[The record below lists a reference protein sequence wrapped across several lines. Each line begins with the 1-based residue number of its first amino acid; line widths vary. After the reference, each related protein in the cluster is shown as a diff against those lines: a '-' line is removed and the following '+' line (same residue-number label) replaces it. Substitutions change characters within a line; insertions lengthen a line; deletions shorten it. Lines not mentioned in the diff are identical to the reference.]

1 MEYIT
6 TAMACRDL
14 NIKTTSNEDDRTL
27 LVNKPYIAK
36 NLGLSLGFRF
46 YMGYHFIACP
56 EIYPVLIDIYSEG
69 FECIEKNTFKEKY
82 MNIINEVNNLSNIDN
97 KYNFREY
104 EIYLV
109 LSTILYYHDLMVK
122 PGIRSKVFVINKCTE
137 RLPFV
142 HTEEE
147 AEYYYDV
154 FVNKLL
160 HQIEETH
167 TPC

>member
-1 MEYIT
+1 
-6 TAMACRDL
+6 MACRDL
-14 NIKTTSNEDDRTL
+14 NIKTLNDDGNRTL
-27 LVNKPYIAK
+27 LVNKLYIAK
-36 NLGLSLGFRF
+36 HLGLSLGFRF
-46 YMGYHFIACP
+46 YMGFYSIACP
-56 EIYPVLIDIYSEG
+56 ELYPILIDIYSEG
-69 FECIEKNTFKEKY
+69 FECIEKHTFKEKY

-122 PGIRSKVFVINKCTE
+122 PGIRSKEFVVYKCTE

-142 HTEEE
+142 HTKEE
-147 AEYYYDV
+147 ASYYYDI

-160 HQIEETH
+160 PLIEKRI
-167 TPC
+167 